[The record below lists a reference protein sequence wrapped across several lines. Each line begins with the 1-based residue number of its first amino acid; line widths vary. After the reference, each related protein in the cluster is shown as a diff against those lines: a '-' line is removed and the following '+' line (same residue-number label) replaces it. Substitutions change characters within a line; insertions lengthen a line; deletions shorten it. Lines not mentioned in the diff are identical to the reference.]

1 MLDFKS
7 LRHYETVQYYI
18 LYFPTCR
25 RDHLNTLSLNTSWF
39 SAMRVWW
46 PLAPVAAGILEVP
59 LVFTGPHGPAVAR
72 NENETLAPL
81 TLWSTVSSN
90 EMPSGWF
97 QKPPEEVAL
106 WDYRDILYT
115 TELRVGPLSKV
126 LHVMI
131 DTGSSNLWLKSELV
145 PAAEVIDVDAHVTY
159 GMGVVYGKEA
169 EDRMCLAALCVG
181 KQTFVL
187 ALKIEGMGR
196 NSELFDGILGMAFP
210 QMLDVGTHTFF
221 EDLGYSGGFDN
232 LGFGLVLRGLHQHSF
247 LTLGEVPELIRDAE
261 KKASTNGVTLDVHG
275 FETRKQAEL
284 GEHGPFLFWFVALE
298 LCVRAG
304 GDVSS
309 TLLKLNG
316 YGIVDSGTSLLLLPM
331 PAYTQAMW
339 ALTFGQKV
347 RAFHHGL
354 VDCESQLNPLVFHFP
369 GREGDLFLTLSTS
382 DLLLPTLSTWHGRK
396 VCKIGISPLEDDG
409 ETLPHMILGDV
420 FMRKVTSIFD
430 LNHATVTLVP
440 QGAEDAAWKLEF
452 LEIHRC
458 QAWQPLML
466 VLLLLLMLTFQW
478 IRFNGFVSMEE
489 NGYAQLETDC

>member
-1 MLDFKS
+1 
-7 LRHYETVQYYI
+7 
-18 LYFPTCR
+18 
-25 RDHLNTLSLNTSWF
+25 
-39 SAMRVWW
+39 MRVWPILA
-46 PLAPVAAGILEVP
+46 PLAATSILEVP
-59 LVFTGPHGPAVAR
+59 LVFTGPHAVAVR
-72 NENETLAPL
+72 NDSEILAPL
-81 TLWSTVSSN
+81 TLWSTGNSWH

-97 QKPPEEVAL
+97 QEPPEEVAL

-145 PAAEVIDVDAHVTY
+145 PNTAEVIDVDAHVTY

-169 EDRMCLAALCVG
+169 QTRMCLAALCVG
-181 KQTFVL
+181 KQPFVL

-210 QMLDVGTHTFF
+210 QMLDVGTRTFF
-221 EDLGYSGGFDN
+221 EDLGSGFNN
-232 LGFGLVLRGLHQHSF
+232 LGFGLVLRGLQSGPSF

-261 KKASTNGVTLDVHG
+261 KKASTKSVTLDVHG

-284 GEHGPFLFWFVALE
+284 GEHGPFLFWFVAME
-298 LCVRAG
+298 LCVRVG
-304 GDVSS
+304 GDDSS

-331 PAYTQAMW
+331 PAYKQAMW

-347 RAFHHGL
+347 QAFHHGL

-382 DLLLPTLSTWHGRK
+382 DLLLPTPSTWHGRK

-409 ETLPHMILGDV
+409 EGQTLPHMILGDV

-440 QGAEDAAWKLEF
+440 QKAEDVAWQLEF
-452 LEIHRC
+452 FEVHQESWL
-458 QAWQPLML
+458 PLMFFCGL
-466 VLLLLLMLTFQW
+466 LLLLLLLLMLPKW
-478 IRFNGFVSMEE
+478 IRFKGSVSME
-489 NGYAQLETDC
+489 GGTSYAQLEN